1 MNRQEVQEE
10 ELITVDAV
18 GCFEGEEE
26 EEEEEV
32 EVTDEEEGAESD
44 ATVEVRLVPIPN

>member
-26 EEEEEV
+26 EV
-32 EVTDEEEGAESD
+32 EVADEEEGAESG

>member
-26 EEEEEV
+26 EEEV
-32 EVTDEEEGAESD
+32 EVTDEEEGAESG

>member
-1 MNRQEVQEE
+1 MNQQDVQEE

-26 EEEEEV
+26 EEGEV
-32 EVTDEEEGAESD
+32 ELTDEEEGAESG